1 MKEFIKGL
9 KYQIKYCMTEDEKE
23 FIDIEDL
30 LYYEFGED
38 PTSEDVEN
46 VILSLE
52 KEFKI
57 KRKNFPTKYIS
68 VN

>member
-1 MKEFIKGL
+1 
-9 KYQIKYCMTEDEKE
+9 MTEEERE